1 MVFAKFF
8 SLSCVECLSLSRL
21 RDTDTIRFDEDD
33 VACLSL
39 GGILHVE
46 NPDVWG
52 RDAFVDMAGFRD
64 RLVCGLRSSSDRS
77 SLCMILWDY
86 HPPGYERNLH
96 SSYVRS
102 WSGNH

>member
-1 MVFAKFF
+1 M
-8 SLSCVECLSLSRL
+8 ECLSLSRP

-39 GGILHVE
+39 GAILHVE
-46 NPDVWG
+46 DLDVWG
-52 RDAFVDMAGFRD
+52 RDAFVDMVGFRG

-86 HPPGYERNLH
+86 HPPGSERNL
-96 SSYVRS
+96 RS
-102 WSGNH
+102 NYLEP